1 MAEFDA
7 IEFIEKTKQ
16 GDSPDADEVRDFV
29 RAFMEG
35 HVSDAQAAAWMMA
48 VCLRGLPDEG
58 AVALTKSMLESGAHI
73 DLSSLEH
80 TADKHSTG
88 GVGDNVSL
96 VACPLA
102 AAAGATVAKMSG
114 RGLGHTGGT
123 IDKLESIPG
132 FRTAVTPRDFTTQAR
147 NIGLVIASQAVDM
160 APADK
165 RFYALRHQ
173 TATVDS
179 IPLIAASIMSKK
191 LAAGASAIVLDV
203 KCGRG
208 AFMRTAEEAQ
218 HLARLLLA
226 LGRAHDR
233 AMAAAITPMN
243 QPLGRAVGNVL
254 EVREAIEALSGN
266 GPEDLLTLSIAT
278 AAKMVALS
286 GAVATEDEAR
296 AAVEEALASGAGLAK
311 LQAMVRAQGGDPRVV
326 ESPSRLPR
334 AEHVELLRAPVA
346 GRVTAINPL
355 RISEA
360 VDALGGS
367 RRRGRQAIEHA
378 AGVVLLRKTGDEI
391 PDAGEPLAEIH
402 APSRA
407 TLEEARTLVGMAIR
421 IGDTSAPVPPP
432 FEIEWVD

>member
-1 MAEFDA
+1 MAGFDA
-7 IEFIEKTKQ
+7 IEFIEKTKR
-16 GDSPDADEVRDFV
+16 GDALTADSVRDFV
-29 RAFMEG
+29 QAFMEG
-35 HVSDAQAAAWMMA
+35 HVSDPQAAAWMMA
-48 VCLRGLPDEG
+48 VCLTGMPDDG
-58 AVALTKSMLESGAHI
+58 AVALTKAMLESGAQI

-132 FRTAVTPRDFTTQAR
+132 FRTALTPRDFTTQAR
-147 NIGLVIASQAVDM
+147 NIGLVIATQAVDL

-179 IPLIAASIMSKK
+179 ITLIAASIMSKK

-208 AFMRTAEEAQ
+208 AFMHTHEEAR

-233 AMAAAITPMN
+233 AMAAAVTPMS
-243 QPLGRAVGNVL
+243 QPLGRAVGSSV
-254 EVREAIEALSGN
+254 EVREAIETLSGS

-278 AAKMVALS
+278 AAKMLELC
-286 GAVATEDEAR
+286 GAAATADAAR
-296 AAVEEALASGAGLAK
+296 AAIEEALANGAGLAK
-311 LQAMVRAQGGDPRVV
+311 LQAMIKAQGGDPRVV
-326 ESPSRLPR
+326 DNPSRLPR

-346 GRVTAINPL
+346 GRVTAVNPL

-367 RRRGRQAIEHA
+367 RRRGRQAIEHG
-378 AGVVLLRKTGDEI
+378 AGVVLLRKEGDEI
-391 PDAGEPLAEIH
+391 TGSGEPLAEIH

-421 IGDTSAPVPPP
+421 IGDTSAPPPPP
-432 FEIEWVD
+432 FEIEWVE